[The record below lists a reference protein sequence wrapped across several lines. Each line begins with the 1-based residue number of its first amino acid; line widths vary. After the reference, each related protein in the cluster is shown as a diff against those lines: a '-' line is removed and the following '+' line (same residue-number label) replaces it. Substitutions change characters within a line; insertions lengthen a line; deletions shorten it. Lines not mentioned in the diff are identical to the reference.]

1 MLTAS
6 TVTGKHMYYMA
17 FWFVE
22 LDPRVDAPGLRV
34 FNLSSNGYL
43 LVSGIDIFNSVK
55 ALYTAYQLYSSSPYG
70 PYEDNVFIEAYTTPT
85 SLYPAS
91 IAGVEVLQ
99 LFENPM
105 NATTP
110 TSSLDGTNCI
120 S

>member
-1 MLTAS
+1 
-6 TVTGKHMYYMA
+6 MYYMA

-34 FNLSSNGYL
+34 FNLSSNGHL
-43 LVSGIDIFNSVK
+43 LKSGIDIFARMNG
-55 ALYTAYQLYSSSPYG
+55 LYIGYQIYTADPHG
-70 PYEDNVFIEAYTTPT
+70 PYEDNVLIEAYTAPT

-91 IAGVEVLQ
+91 IAGAEVLQ
-99 LFENPM
+99 LFDNPM